1 MTVSNNNPD
10 GWMTGVVALV
20 VLIVTLMAVAILCS
34 LVGFSHR
41 AKSRFWGSVHAGWSI
56 LGFQLFA
63 W

>member
-41 AKSRFWGSVHAGWSI
+41 AKSRFWGSVHAG
-56 LGFQLFA
+56 
-63 W
+63 